1 MGRVTAAAE
10 QLTSPPQ
17 QFGIGLIGIKG
28 EAVVVLLNSLCTRTA
43 GRSSARTARRHSIR
57 RRIEK
62 PSPSSK
68 KLAGFAPRIANVG
81 EPEAVSAF
89 TAGQVAMLLTGSW
102 QQDTMNQRV
111 DFDWRIAVLPAP
123 EGKSFVGALGGWNF
137 AINKNSQ
144 NKEAAFKLIEFL
156 STNKEV
162 QKTINSL
169 TPGMKEAGEEFVRER
184 RKQPEVILETL
195 NSGRPRPISPV
206 YPQVSDIEQA
216 MVQAVWAG
224 TRSNRR
230 WPTPRPRSRTCWRRA
245 RNAGPAFPPVTPL
258 VPGSVREGVG
268 RLKQS
273 SGAHRGRPCTVYNLA
288 DAATAGWSGVSR
300 CAGGSAV

>member
-1 MGRVTAAAE
+1 
-10 QLTSPPQ
+10 
-17 QFGIGLIGIKG
+17 
-28 EAVVVLLNSLCTRTA
+28 
-43 GRSSARTARRHSIR
+43 
-57 RRIEK
+57 
-62 PSPSSK
+62 
-68 KLAGFAPRIANVG
+68 
-81 EPEAVSAF
+81 
-89 TAGQVAMLLTGSW
+89 
-102 QQDTMNQRV
+102 MNQRV
-111 DFDWRIAVLPAP
+111 DFDWRIAVPPAP

-206 YPQVSDIEQA
+206 YPQVSDIEQT

-224 TRSNRR
+224 TRSKRP

-258 VPGSVREGVG
+258 VPGSVRGGVG

-273 SGAHRGRPCTVYNLA
+273 SGRLTV
-288 DAATAGWSGVSR
+288 AAPAPRTT
-300 CAGGSAV
+300 

>member
-1 MGRVTAAAE
+1 MYSNGGTV
-10 QLTSPPQ
+10 
-17 QFGIGLIGIKG
+17 IGEDG
-28 EAVVVLLNSLCTRTA
+28 EAALD
-43 GRSSARTARRHSIR
+43 
-57 RRIEK
+57 
-62 PSPSSK
+62 SPENRETLTFFK
-68 KLAGFAPRIANVG
+68 ELAGFAPEGIANVG

-111 DFDWRIAVLPAP
+111 DFDWRIAVPPAP
-123 EGKSFVGALGGWNF
+123 EGKSFVGALGGWNY

-156 STNKEV
+156 TTNKEV

-216 MVQAVWAG
+216 MVQAIWAG
-224 TRSNRR
+224 T
-230 WPTPRPRSRTCWRRA
+230 
-245 RNAGPAFPPVTPL
+245 PV
-258 VPGSVREGVG
+258 E
-268 RLKQS
+268 Q
-273 SGAHRGRPCTVYNLA
+273 ALA
-288 DAATAGWSGVSR
+288 DAQTQIADLLAT
-300 CAGGSAV
+300 SA